1 VYWSSATVP
10 WSWSSA
16 LVVGSPPDPGYV
28 VTSLPRPSQLGGLTR
43 LRVGAG
49 MPVAVTCPAVK
60 WPLPS
65 EVAYMQLA
73 DVMAG
78 AWVVTVKVTDADP
91 SPVLLPEVSE

>member
-1 VYWSSATVP
+1 MTR
-10 WSWSSA
+10 
-16 LVVGSPPDPGYV
+16 
-28 VTSLPRPSQLGGLTR
+28 LPRPSQLGGLTR

>member
-1 VYWSSATVP
+1 
-10 WSWSSA
+10 
-16 LVVGSPPDPGYV
+16 
-28 VTSLPRPSQLGGLTR
+28 
-43 LRVGAG
+43 

-91 SPVLLPEVSE
+91 SPLLLPEVSEWLLA